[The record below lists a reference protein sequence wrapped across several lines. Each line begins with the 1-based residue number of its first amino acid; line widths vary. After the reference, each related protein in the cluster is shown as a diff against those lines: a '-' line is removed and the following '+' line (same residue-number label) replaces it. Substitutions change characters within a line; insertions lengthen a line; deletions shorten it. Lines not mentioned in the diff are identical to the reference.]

1 MTKTSQ
7 DLLLAIA
14 REAIVGELTGKI
26 SPTLAH
32 VAATPV
38 PELMGSE
45 GAFVT
50 LKKKPSLA
58 LRGCIGNIIGR
69 APLYRLVERLACE
82 SAFHDPRFQP
92 VYLEELEKVVLE
104 ISVLTVPRP
113 LTNFDEII
121 LGTHG
126 VILSLGFRKA
136 VFLPQ
141 VALEACWSRE
151 ELLKQLAHKA
161 GLAGNAWQDEN
172 ATIEIFEAL
181 VFSEN

>member
-1 MTKTSQ
+1 MTQTSQ

-14 REAIVGELTGKI
+14 REAIVGELTGKV

-38 PELMGSE
+38 PELMGNE

-82 SAFHDPRFQP
+82 SAFHDSRFHP
-92 VYLEELEKVVLE
+92 VYLEELGNIVLE

-113 LTNFDEII
+113 LTSYEEIV

-126 VILSLGFRKA
+126 VILSLGFRRA

-141 VALEACWSRE
+141 VAQEAGWSRE
-151 ELLKQLAHKA
+151 ELLQQLARKA
-161 GLAGNAWQDEN
+161 GLAGDGWQDEN